1 MNQVLMYIL
10 AAGVILGGIDR
21 LLGNKWGY
29 GKRMEEGF
37 LFMGPTALS
46 MVGIM
51 CLVPFLSDTLGKV
64 IVPLF
69 ELFHIDP
76 GKRMEEG
83 FLFMGP
89 TALSMVGIMC
99 LVPFLSDTL
108 GKVIV
113 PLFELFHID
122 PAMFGGFLPIDM
134 GGYQLAKSLE
144 TSAST
149 GNYAGIIVS
158 ATFGCTLVFTIPVGM
173 GLIEN
178 EDRSF
183 FAEGL
188 LIGLVTLPLGLIFGA
203 VLCGV
208 PFLNALWQTIPVFL
222 LSIFLGIGLKYFL
235 LIGLVTLPLGLIFGA
250 VLCGVPFLNALWQT
264 IPVFL
269 LSIFLG
275 IGLKYFPA
283 KIIRGFGLFASGLK
297 AIITIGLVLGAVT
310 YLTGI
315 SILPNLSPIQDALCQ
330 NYSGIWSVCLRIKSH
345 YHHWSCIG
353 SRYIS
358 DRNFHSSQSFSHSGC
373 PGCGRFHRYY
383 HARKLTGRRISSTDS
398 PPAICMDRRAFGN
411 QCIQHGRTFGR
422 RCQCHSPTG
431 YDERYGPS
439 RKTDQCSLYCLCH
452 LHAGSPCRVHIEH
465 RTIHAC
471 SFVYWL

>member
-29 GKRMEEGF
+29 
-37 LFMGPTALS
+37 
-46 MVGIM
+46 
-51 CLVPFLSDTLGKV
+51 
-64 IVPLF
+64 
-69 ELFHIDP
+69 

-222 LSIFLGIGLKYFL
+222 LSIFLGIGLKYF
-235 LIGLVTLPLGLIFGA
+235 
-250 VLCGVPFLNALWQT
+250 
-264 IPVFL
+264 
-269 LSIFLG
+269 
-275 IGLKYFPA
+275 PA

-315 SILPNLSPIQDALCQ
+315 SILPNLSPIQDALAVVA
-330 NYSGIWSVCLRIKSH
+330 SIGITMLGSLPAAEFLQRILRRPFAWIGARLGINAFSMVGLLVGAVSAIPQLAMMKDMDPLGKRINAAYIVCATSML
-345 YHHWSCIG
+345 
-353 SRYIS
+353 
-358 DRNFHSSQSFSHSGC
+358 
-373 PGCGRFHRYY
+373 
-383 HARKLTGRRISSTDS
+383 A
-398 PPAICMDRRAFGN
+398 A
-411 QCIQHGRTFGR
+411 
-422 RCQCHSPTG
+422 
-431 YDERYGPS
+431 
-439 RKTDQCSLYCLCH
+439 
-452 LHAGSPCRVHIEH
+452 HAGFTLSTEPSMLAPLFASKTVGALSGAILAFLFYRHKQSCESNK
-465 RTIHAC
+465 TNT
-471 SFVYWL
+471 